1 MKVNHRLFTPPRL
14 IFTLLLALSVFTGCQ
29 VESDDEPE
37 KNTFTVTFNANG
49 GSGEMKALTAEEGT
63 EITLTA
69 NAFTRD
75 GYTFSGWATSAS
87 GNIVH
92 TDGAKIKPTAN
103 ITLYAQWTEIGKVE
117 KVTFSATGEIDY
129 NERITLSCG
138 TDGATIYYAV
148 VAGTDA
154 PTTEEFSS
162 SKQKYSEPLAI
173 TENAVIA
180 AVAVKDGLRDSEIAT
195 ATFTVKTY
203 TVTFETEYGTA
214 PAKIEGLKKGD
225 RLTEE
230 QLKALEDVTGY
241 KFDGWFS
248 GETQFTTET
257 EITSDI
263 TLTAKWTKTYTLT
276 FDANGG
282 TGEMNQQ
289 TAESGTE
296 IELPESTFTRDGY
309 IFAGWATSADG
320 DVSYSDK
327 AKITVSGN
335 ITLYAKWGMTAANA
349 AAAIADLTEEGSHTV
364 TVAGEIGSDDMT
376 ELAKAI
382 SGRAENVKVI
392 LDLGGA
398 TGLTEIPEDFMSN
411 QDENLAGLVIPAS
424 VTEIKS
430 NFWSCSNLSVLKV
443 AENNPAYKSV
453 DNIIYTKDGQTLVLA
468 ARTLTEATIPANV
481 VTIGIYAFQTCEKLQ
496 KVTFEQ
502 GSVLE
507 TIEDYAFSDCNELTE
522 ITLPSTLR
530 TLGEDVFNC
539 CFELKSI
546 TLPEGIK
553 TIPAGA
559 FINCTSLAEIS
570 LPSTLETIENFAFC
584 NMGLSTVKYNGI
596 KSGWENIQK
605 KGNNKALDNAALICL
620 GSDPKEVY
628 TPADKAAAAIA
639 TLEEKDEID
648 SYVIKITN
656 GYLDTEELKK
666 IGELIKSKRLYITLD
681 LSSAAELKEIP
692 ESAFASSQLKG
703 IVLPNSL
710 ETIGTGAFRVNY
722 FEEIVIPDK
731 VISIEDGVFYGCYF
745 LKTITLPASLPL
757 IGASAFADCDSLETV
772 NYKGTQEQWEALKTN
787 ISTTG
792 NDKLTGAN
800 IVYEYTGE

>member
-1 MKVNHRLFTPPRL
+1 M
-14 IFTLLLALSVFTGCQ
+14 SVFTGCQ

>member
-1 MKVNHRLFTPPRL
+1 M
-14 IFTLLLALSVFTGCQ
+14 LLALSVFTGCQ

>member
-1 MKVNHRLFTPPRL
+1 
-14 IFTLLLALSVFTGCQ
+14 
-29 VESDDEPE
+29 
-37 KNTFTVTFNANG
+37 
-49 GSGEMKALTAEEGT
+49 MKALTAEEGT